1 MALELGVKKKLP
13 WWEEWLGA
21 FGIGGAGG
29 GGDLRTSVFPER
41 ESMLLGGVPGASALA
56 SSPPAVGEK
65 KVTPWTR
72 QQWAEWEGTRATM
85 AARKKKRAT
94 LLGEV

>member
-1 MALELGVKKKLP
+1 MVYELGVKKKRP
-13 WWEEWLGA
+13 WFDALLGA
-21 FGIGGAGG
+21 FGVDGEADLGAS
-29 GGDLRTSVFPER
+29 LFPER
-41 ESMLLGGVPGASALA
+41 ESMLLGGASGASALA